1 MGQQIIRQSDGLL
14 AVFSSNVDAFII
26 IDATLE
32 ELVEW
37 RAEEAATRA
46 RKDTLRELEHVLAG
60 NPEKA
65 YYQFTKTWDEAQQ
78 MDQKTNEAERGT
90 ST

>member
-1 MGQQIIRQSDGLL
+1 MGQQIIRQPDGLF

-26 IDATLE
+26 IDATPE

-37 RAEEAATRA
+37 RAEEAAKRA
-46 RKDTLRELEHVLAG
+46 RKDTGRELGHVLAG
-60 NPEKA
+60 NPQKV
-65 YYQFTKTWDEAQQ
+65 YFQFAKTWEEAQR
-78 MDQKTNEAERGT
+78 MDQETNEAEKES